1 MKNMKA
7 LLLILLTVPPAA
19 LAAPDARLERFNNWK
34 FGLFIHWGVCS
45 LASWENS
52 WPLMRPLAKRQPG
65 NTEEYYATLAPKFN
79 PVKFDPDAW
88 VKLAQDAGQ
97 RYIIF
102 TTKHLDGFAMWD
114 SLYSDYKITKT
125 PYGKDIV
132 KQLADSCQRANMP
145 LGFYY
150 STADMHHPDYR
161 DTSKIIGDNWHGEPW
176 RPEWPVFLDFV
187 GLQLTE
193 LLTRYGPVAAIWFD
207 AVAPLEE
214 FDGRRFSR
222 LIHELQP
229 DTLVN
234 NRLGVGGDFDTP
246 EQHNPKGVPTNKVA
260 GNNLKVINDT
270 VAGTVPKAEDFRP
283 WETCQV
289 ITKRNWFYHQDENY
303 FKPVKELIQLLA
315 DTASKGGN
323 LLLDVG
329 PGPDGTIRPE
339 FTERLLAMGAWLRVN
354 GDSIYGTTYGPLQN
368 LSFGRST
375 RKAKTV
381 YLHVFD
387 WPANGKLEVE
397 DLGEH
402 IVSVRLLAGGQKV
415 PFHKSGG
422 HLQIDIPQQAPDV
435 NDSVLAV
442 ETR

>member
-1 MKNMKA
+1 MKKLKTLS
-7 LLLILLTVPPAA
+7 LLLAVPCLAT
-19 LAAPDARLERFNNWK
+19 AAPDARLEQFNNWK

-52 WPLMRPLAKRQPG
+52 WPLMRPLNKRRPG
-65 NTEEYYATLAPKFN
+65 DTEEFYATLAPKFD

-88 VKLAQDAGQ
+88 VKLAQDSGQ
-97 RYIIF
+97 RYIVF
-102 TTKHLDGFAMWD
+102 TAKHLDGFAMWD
-114 SLYSDYKITKT
+114 SLYTDYKITKT

-132 KQLADSCQRANMP
+132 KQLADACHRANMP

-150 STADMHHPDYR
+150 SVADMNHPDYR
-161 DTSKIIGDNWHGEPW
+161 DTSKRISENWHGEPW
-176 RPEWPVFLDFV
+176 RPEWPVYLDYV

-193 LLTRYGPVAAIWFD
+193 LLTHYGPVAMIWFD
-207 AVAPLEE
+207 GVAPLEE
-214 FDGRRFSR
+214 FDGRRFTR

-229 DTLVN
+229 DALIN

-246 EQHNPKGVPTNKVA
+246 EQHNPKGVPTKQVA
-260 GNNLKVINDT
+260 GSNTDVINKT

-289 ITKRNWFYHQDENY
+289 IDQKNWFYHQDEHI
-303 FKPVKELIQLLA
+303 FKSPKELIQLLA
-315 DTASKGGN
+315 VTSSMGGN

-339 FTERLLAMGAWLRVN
+339 FTERLLAMGAWLKVN

-368 LSFGRST
+368 LPFGRST
-375 RKAKTV
+375 RKDKTI
-381 YLHVFD
+381 YLHVFN
-387 WPANGKLEVE
+387 WPADGKLEV
-397 DLGEH
+397 DGLSAR
-402 IVSVRLLAGGQKV
+402 ITSVKVLAGGAKLVYHQNKDKLEIEV
-415 PFHKSGG
+415 PR
-422 HLQIDIPQQAPDV
+422 QAPDE

-442 ETR
+442 LTR